1 MSTTN
6 DGVQNNCLHIDK
18 KIAERPSYHQHLMK
32 DTKITVGQRVMQEFE
47 RRCAAGEPSWPPNG
61 TCLRRIWIA

>member
-1 MSTTN
+1 MFET
-6 DGVQNNCLHIDK
+6 NCLHLGVAIDK

-32 DTKITVGQRVMQEFE
+32 GGEITVGQRVMQEFE
-47 RRCAAGEPSWPPNG
+47 RRCAAGEPMGSWPPNG